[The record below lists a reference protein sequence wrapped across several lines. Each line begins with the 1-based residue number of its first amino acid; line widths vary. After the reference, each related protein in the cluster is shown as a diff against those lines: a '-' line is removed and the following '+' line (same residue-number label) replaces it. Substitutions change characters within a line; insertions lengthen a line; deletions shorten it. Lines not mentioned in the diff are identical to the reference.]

1 MLEYISLFFDSGLL
15 ILILMVQ
22 LIIYPSFIHHQPKR
36 LLIWHSIYT
45 KKIALIVLP
54 LMLGQ
59 LCVAIFQVYQNQNLD
74 TVLYFAIVL
83 FLWGIT
89 LTKFAPMHGQIS
101 DGRVDK
107 EFLQKLVKL
116 NWTRTLSWFLLL
128 ILTLKKIIEANH
140 SLLK

>member
-1 MLEYISLFFDSGLL
+1 MLEYIRLFFDSGLI

-36 LLIWHSIYT
+36 LLIWHTIYT

-74 TVLYFAIVL
+74 TVFYSAIVL

-101 DGRVDK
+101 EGRIDK
-107 EFLQKLVKL
+107 EFLQKLVQL
-116 NWTRTLSWFLLL
+116 NWIRTLLWFLLFLTTL
-128 ILTLKKIIEANH
+128 IKVVEIN
-140 SLLK
+140 

>member
-1 MLEYISLFFDSGLL
+1 MLEYIRLFFDSGLL

-59 LCVAIFQVYQNQNLD
+59 LCVAIFQVYQNKNLD

-101 DGRVDK
+101 AGRVDEK
-107 EFLQKLVKL
+107 FLQKLVRL
-116 NWTRTLSWFLLL
+116 NWIRTLLWFLSLL
-128 ILTLKKIIEANH
+128 LTLKKIVEK
-140 SLLK
+140 SQVV

>member
-1 MLEYISLFFDSGLL
+1 
-15 ILILMVQ
+15 MVQ

-36 LLIWHSIYT
+36 LLIWHTIYT

-74 TVLYFAIVL
+74 TVLYFSLVL

-101 DGRVDK
+101 EGRVDK
-107 EFLQKLVKL
+107 EFLQKLVRL
-116 NWTRTLSWFLLL
+116 NWIRTLSWFLLL
-128 ILTLKKIIEANH
+128 LLTLKKILETN
-140 SLLK
+140 